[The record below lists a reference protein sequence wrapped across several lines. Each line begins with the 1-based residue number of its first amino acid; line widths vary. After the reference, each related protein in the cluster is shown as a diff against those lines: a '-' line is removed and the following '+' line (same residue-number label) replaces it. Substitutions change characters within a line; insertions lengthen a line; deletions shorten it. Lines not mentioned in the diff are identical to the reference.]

1 MSFLLLLTDQYTQ
14 LTFCHCFVNRPVYA
28 VDFSGLCHSGTARM
42 LTMSVTKM
50 WPCFFVNRPV
60 YAMDFPGLC
69 HSRTTRMMTMSVT
82 KMWPCFFVNR
92 PVCAMDFSGL
102 CHSRTMRMMT
112 MSVTKMRPC
121 SSSLPTSTSSWVSPS
136 AKEHPSA
143 KASSRTVSH
152 LPLLIQFSWGLLYVR
167 GNHRLIRDGPVQF
180 SSRWYL
186 CALKSPCVLHA
197 ISQG

>member
-1 MSFLLLLTDQYTQ
+1 MRLTFRVFFLLTDRYMQLAFHVILLLLTDKYTQ
-14 LTFCHCFVNRPVYA
+14 LTFYVISFVNRPVYA
-28 VDFSGLCHSGTARM
+28 VDFSGLCHSRTARM
-42 LTMSVTKM
+42 MTTMLFVECRTVSVTKM

-60 YAMDFPGLC
+60 YA
-69 HSRTTRMMTMSVT
+69 V
-82 KMWPCFFVNR
+82 
-92 PVCAMDFSGL
+92 DFSGL

-112 MSVTKMRPC
+112 TSVTKMRPC

-152 LPLLIQFSWGLLYVR
+152 HLLLIQFSWVLLYVHR
-167 GNHRLIRDGPVQF
+167 NHRLIRDGPVQF

-186 CALKSPCVLHA
+186 CALESPCVLHA